1 MRFLSMIGI
10 DETTGQKPSER
21 LMQEMGTLIEEMI
34 RDGSLVRT
42 AGLRP
47 HNGGQSGRIRRM
59 NLGWVL
65 GAEFATGWS
74 PQLPLIQRTITDDP
88 STLRATD

>member
-1 MRFLSMIGI
+1 MRFLSMIRI

-47 HNGGQSGRIRRM
+47 TTEGSRDESD
-59 NLGWVL
+59 
-65 GAEFATGWS
+65 A
-74 PQLPLIQRTITDDP
+74 
-88 STLRATD
+88 

>member
-1 MRFLSMIGI
+1 MIRI

-47 HNGGQSGRIRRM
+47 TTEGSRDESD
-59 NLGWVL
+59 
-65 GAEFATGWS
+65 A
-74 PQLPLIQRTITDDP
+74 
-88 STLRATD
+88 